1 MTHAQRIWQSNLQG
15 VAGMGL
21 LLFLSFAFV
30 MMAVLR

>member
-1 MTHAQRIWQSNLQG
+1 MTHTQRLWQSNLQG

-21 LLFLSFAFV
+21 FLFLTFAFV

>member
-1 MTHAQRIWQSNLQG
+1 MMHTPRFWQSNLQG

-21 LLFLSFAFV
+21 FLFLSFAFV

>member
-1 MTHAQRIWQSNLQG
+1 MRYTRRLWQSNLQG

-30 MMAVLR
+30 MMAVSR